1 MNNEMVRRAC
11 HAIGMDNKQPFYKYG
26 EKHFISYRNYS
37 VSNRLGDEYF
47 DKMESEGLAESDR
60 GKQSVTYYLTEKGF
74 QWLEKECSMVIH
86 AKNRLYETA
95 YGSSERKKKSH
106 YILQRR
112 I

>member
-47 DKMESEGLAESDR
+47 DKMESEGLA
-60 GKQSVTYYLTEKGF
+60 
-74 QWLEKECSMVIH
+74 
-86 AKNRLYETA
+86 
-95 YGSSERKKKSH
+95 
-106 YILQRR
+106 
-112 I
+112 

>member
-86 AKNRLYETA
+86 AKNR
-95 YGSSERKKKSH
+95 SEKKYHLNKDD
-106 YILQRR
+106 
-112 I
+112 

>member
-26 EKHFISYRNYS
+26 EKHFISYRNYF

-60 GKQSVTYYLTEKGF
+60 GKTVSYLLSDRKRIPMAGEGMQHGNPREKSSG
-74 QWLEKECSMVIH
+74 KEISFKQI
-86 AKNRLYETA
+86 R
-95 YGSSERKKKSH
+95 
-106 YILQRR
+106 
-112 I
+112 

>member
-37 VSNRLGDEYF
+37 VSNRLG
-47 DKMESEGLAESDR
+47 MSI
-60 GKQSVTYYLTEKGF
+60 LTKWNLKDW
-74 QWLEKECSMVIH
+74 Q
-86 AKNRLYETA
+86 NETVEN
-95 YGSSERKKKSH
+95 SQLP
-106 YILQRR
+106 I